1 MNVEELI
8 IKQELNY
15 EISLLRNKERK
26 TYKEI
31 STQLKIGVERVRQRN
46 NKFLHDLCHLYVKY
60 LNSKQIEIDYWEIYD
75 FYQTLQY
82 SVAYLE
88 KEYKE
93 YLDSF
98 RHGKPPMIFQSH
110 MDIPPFR
117 ELTDKKILELEK
129 SILEAREQQK
139 RTFYDIGK
147 ECKLSKEKVRRI
159 YDLYYHKK
167 VIIAYERIKKTGDFS
182 IDKYVYNYFP
192 PAKTKWEFI
201 VSKYG
206 ELVKDL
212 ID

>member
-1 MNVEELI
+1 MTFGELMK
-8 IKQELNY
+8 KQELNY
-15 EISLLRNKERK
+15 QISILRNKQGK

-31 STQLKIGVERVRQRN
+31 SMQLKTGVERVRQRN
-46 NKFLHDLCHLYVKY
+46 NKFLHDSCLLYVKY
-60 LNSKQIEIDYWEIYD
+60 LNTKQIEIDYWELFD

-93 YLDSF
+93 HLDSF
-98 RHGKPPMIFQSH
+98 RDGKPPVVFQSH
-110 MDIPPFR
+110 MDIPLFR
-117 ELTDKKILELEK
+117 KLTDKEILELEK
-129 SILEAREQQK
+129 CILEAREQQN

-147 ECKLSKEKVRRI
+147 EYDLTKEKVRRI

-167 VIIAYERIKKTGDFS
+167 INIAYDRIIQTGDSFIKK
-182 IDKYVYNYFP
+182 YAYNYYP
-192 PAKTKWEFI
+192 IAKIKWEFI
-201 VSKYG
+201 SSKYK

>member
-1 MNVEELI
+1 MTFEELMK
-8 IKQELNY
+8 KQELNY
-15 EISLLRNKERK
+15 QISFLRNKEGK

-60 LNSKQIEIDYWEIYD
+60 LNSKQIDIDYWELYD
-75 FYQTLQY
+75 FYQTLY
-82 SVAYLE
+82 LSIAYLE

-93 YLDSF
+93 HLDSF
-98 RHGKPPMIFQSH
+98 RHGKPPIVFQSH

-117 ELTDKKILELEK
+117 KLTDKEILELEK
-129 SILEAREQQK
+129 CILEAREQQK

-147 ECKLSKEKVRRI
+147 EYELSKEKIRRI
-159 YDLYYHKK
+159 YDVYYHKK
-167 VIIAYERIKKTGDFS
+167 VNIAFERIMQTGDSF
-182 IDKYVYNYFP
+182 IEKYVYNYFP

-201 VSKYG
+201 SSKYE